1 MGIRFLKI
9 AVIYLA
15 IGVVAGMV
23 MGILHQFQYAPVHA
37 HLGLLGWASLAL
49 AGLIYHFYPEAAQTR
64 LARLHFWMHNLGLPV
79 FLLGLFLRASDQEIA
94 GAFLKIGA
102 PATVVGV
109 MMFVVNIVRNVR
121 SPDPSGAARKA
132 ELRADRPRL
141 GKQDLRA

>member
-9 AVIYLA
+9 AAIYLA
-15 IGVVAGMV
+15 IGVIAGLV

-79 FLLGLFLRASDQEIA
+79 FLLGLFVRVSDQEIA
-94 GAFLKIGA
+94 GPLLKIGA
-102 PATVVGV
+102 LTTVAGV
-109 MMFVVNIVRNVR
+109 QLFVVNIVRNVR
-121 SPDPSGAARKA
+121 KPDAPAAVRHA
-132 ELRADRPRL
+132 SLHTAAQAPEAR
-141 GKQDLRA
+141 